1 VTPGGKFESQKEIC
15 MRSPAAW
22 RNALACVMAPLMAMV
37 LLLSSGCGVFG
48 PQFETPKLDV
58 VGLELLDSGF
68 FQQRVRVR
76 MKVQNPN
83 SRELPVKGVN
93 ADLSLAGEKFASGV
107 SGAEFVVPAF
117 GSSEFDMVVSGNM
130 AGALLR
136 VLSSRKERK
145 EIEYSLKGKV
155 NLASGVLRSIPF
167 NETGK
172 VPLQ

>member
-1 VTPGGKFESQKEIC
+1 MF
-15 MRSPAAW
+15 SPASGRGRAAAAAMAV
-22 RNALACVMAPLMAMV
+22 ALVALFVA
-37 LLLSSGCGVFG
+37 GCGVFG
-48 PQFETPKLDV
+48 PQFETPQLDV

-76 MKVQNPN
+76 LKVQNPN

-136 VLSSRKERK
+136 VLSSRKERR
-145 EIEYSLKGKV
+145 EIEYSLSGKV
-155 NLASGVLRSIPF
+155 NLATGVLRSIPF
-167 NETGK
+167 NESGK